1 MIKQTNNMKQ
11 LNKEEFQAFIDKV
24 LPKASKSQQEVALKS
39 LIRQANRES
48 RLDAIRDPLS
58 RIPMAWPY
66 LVIKKNPLL

>member
-1 MIKQTNNMKQ
+1 LKQ

-58 RIPMAWPY
+58 RIPMA
-66 LVIKKNPLL
+66 